1 MIEEK
6 GFGKVNLGLR
16 IIRRRDDGY
25 HEIDTIF
32 QSIGLYDTIQ
42 LERAE
47 TFSLTCSEAALPCDS
62 SNLAYR
68 AYTALCAYTGRRAS
82 ARIHLQKAIPLAAGL
97 AGGSTDCAA
106 VLRGLNRLWNLQ
118 LSLAELAQIGAS
130 LGADVPFCVYGG
142 TMRGRGVGEQLE
154 ALPALPAW
162 PVLVLHPPVP
172 VQTQA
177 AYALFSTQPDIPT
190 VPMEELSAAVQ
201 AADMNAV
208 LQLMGNTFAYLVP
221 PKVPAV
227 IQCYDILRQ
236 QGLTPLM
243 SGSGPTTFAL
253 VPPELDVRA
262 IYDRIRA
269 AHPELDIYQT
279 TLVGG
284 DTGHANSESAR
295 T

>member
-32 QSIGLYDTIQ
+32 QSIGLYDTIR

-47 TFSLTCSEAALPCDS
+47 TFSLTCSEAALSCDS

-68 AYTALCAYTGRRAS
+68 AYAALCAYTGRTAGVH
-82 ARIHLQKAIPLAAGL
+82 IHLQKAIPLAAGL

-106 VLRGLNRLWNLQ
+106 VLRGLNRLWDLQ
-118 LSLAELAQIGAS
+118 LSLEELAAIGAS

-154 ALPALPAW
+154 PLRPLPSW
-162 PVLVLHPPVP
+162 PLLVLHPAVA
-172 VQTQA
+172 VHTQS
-177 AYALFSTQPDIPT
+177 AYALFSQLTDIPV
-190 VPMEELSAAVQ
+190 VPMEALSAAVQ
-201 AADMNAV
+201 AADLNAV
-208 LQLMGNTFAYLVP
+208 QQFMGNTFAYLVP

-227 IQCYDILRQ
+227 TECYDILRR
-236 QGLTPLM
+236 QGLQPLM

-253 VPPELDVRA
+253 VPPERDIQA